1 MSAGG
6 PERAGADE
14 GSSAPVAAEVDPSH
28 AAASGRAFGD
38 ASDALE
44 LLTRELYW
52 AGDPGARTP
61 IDTGSVR
68 ERLHSFAHRL
78 RIEAREMYPSSE
90 TGLDRSPRL
99 RRRTKR
105 GLWYGI
111 RFATLRYDRLLAELA
126 ELNAQL
132 AQRLAEAEREL
143 ERLRGE
149 GPDHEA
155 DG

>member
-1 MSAGG
+1 MSAAG
-6 PERAGADE
+6 PERAGASE
-14 GSSAPVAAEVDPSH
+14 GSTVPIVAEVDHP
-28 AAASGRAFGD
+28 AASGRAIGGGE
-38 ASDALE
+38 SDALAI
-44 LLTRELYW
+44 LARELYW

-78 RIEAREMYPSSE
+78 RIEARETYPSSE

-132 AQRLAEAEREL
+132 AQRLAETEREL
-143 ERLRGE
+143 ERLRGQ